1 MGLPQESVSLTPPQ
15 VAELNRKLSE
25 LRHGV
30 NNHLT
35 LITTAL
41 ELMRRK
47 PDAIPRMVDNLV
59 EQPQKIRDDLA
70 RFSEEFEL
78 ALRITRD

>member
-1 MGLPQESVSLTPPQ
+1 MGLPQESVSLTSAE

-78 ALRITRD
+78 VLQITRD